1 MGTSEMTAFME
12 AAGYIPAAVSALHA
26 LGAVVR
32 LWQHRRSGKSG
43 PCRCAHPAVRE
54 DAETS
59 GDHVSAAQTG
69 TSAAA
74 APVVVVAIA
83 PPAGGAVAATVS
95 VSVTVDLAVRERG
108 RW

>member
-1 MGTSEMTAFME
+1 MTAFME
-12 AAGYIPAAVSALHA
+12 AAGYVPAAVSALHA

-54 DAETS
+54 DTEAP
-59 GDHVSAAQTG
+59 GDRARTTQAG
-69 TSAAA
+69 TADALG
-74 APVVVVAIA
+74 PVVVVAIA
-83 PPAGGAVAATVS
+83 PPAGGVVAATVA
-95 VSVTVDLAVRERG
+95 VSVTVDPAVRERG